1 METYLTELKDVS
13 DADDFVVINNSTVTS
28 LQFSTYFGDNA
39 RLLFNQQ
46 CQKTSRKNKIASLDR
61 AESHSSTPQRAM
73 SGTAKRMDSTF
84 FGSSKISLDMEQ
96 FSKSSPLKSIAK
108 PSHLPVRPVAHF
120 PSGLSESLKNSIDIS
135 ALNTSR
141 KPSHSFDHMMSR
153 NIARRSTIDGSCKS
167 SDAFTDPELIDQQFI
182 QSRKS
187 ELSISV
193 EFHDEDA
200 RGSVTKKK
208 QTLDTTQN
216 SSQLLQSPAVRND
229 HNSDMGS
236 ALSSLSKGNM
246 ARKYFEFDEIEND
259 NDWSVPFEDQPLT
272 PRTRFI
278 SSCIKEGL
286 NPRASMVLYSPEV
299 TDSRILL

>member
-1 METYLTELKDVS
+1 METYLTELEEETNVDE
-13 DADDFVVINNSTVTS
+13 FVVIDNSVLTTQQ
-28 LQFSTYFGDNA
+28 LSTYFGDNA
-39 RLLFNQQ
+39 RVLFNQQ
-46 CQKTSRKNKIASLDR
+46 CQKTSRKNKIATLDR
-61 AESHSSTPQRAM
+61 SESNSSTPKRAM
-73 SGTAKRMDSTF
+73 SGTYKRSDSTF
-84 FGSSKISLDMEQ
+84 SGCSTLSLELDQ
-96 FSKSSPLKSIAK
+96 YSKSSPLKSITK
-108 PSHLPVRPVAHF
+108 LSCLPERPATQE
-120 PSGLSESLKNSIDIS
+120 SSESPFKRKGRS
-135 ALNTSR
+135 ALDLSR
-141 KPSHSFDHMMSR
+141 KTSYTFDQMMSR